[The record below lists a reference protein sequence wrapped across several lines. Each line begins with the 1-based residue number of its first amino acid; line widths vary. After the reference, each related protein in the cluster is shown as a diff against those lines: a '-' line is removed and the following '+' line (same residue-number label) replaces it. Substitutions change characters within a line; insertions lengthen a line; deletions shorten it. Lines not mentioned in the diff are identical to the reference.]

1 MVRKESIKR
10 KTYHQKHHIFG
21 REQLTRIHG
30 NSKGK
35 SQSMKPSTIKSDWV
49 KVTPDEIGKLI
60 IEMNKEGLNAS
71 QIGTK
76 LRDEY
81 AVSSIKAVTGKKMK
95 EFMEENGVKQE
106 IPEDLEALVKRA
118 VSLQSH
124 LKSNKGDRKN
134 VRSLELLEAKV
145 HRLSKYY
152 KKKDIIPKNWK
163 YKSVVAQLA

>member
-1 MVRKESIKR
+1 M
-10 KTYHQKHHIFG
+10 
-21 REQLTRIHG
+21 TRIHG
-30 NSKGK
+30 NSRGK
-35 SQSMKPSTIKSDWV
+35 SQSMKPSIMKSDWV
-49 KVTPDEIGKLI
+49 KITPEEIGKLI
-60 IEMNKEGLNAS
+60 VEMNKEGMNAS

-106 IPEDLEALVKRA
+106 SLVKRA
-118 VSLQSH
+118 VSLQNH
-124 LKSNKGDRKN
+124 LKSNRGDRKN

-152 KKKDIIPKNWK
+152 KKNNIIPKKWK

>member
-1 MVRKESIKR
+1 
-10 KTYHQKHHIFG
+10 
-21 REQLTRIHG
+21 
-30 NSKGK
+30 
-35 SQSMKPSTIKSDWV
+35 MKPSTIKSDWV

-163 YKSVVAQLA
+163 YISVVAQLA

>member
-1 MVRKESIKR
+1 M
-10 KTYHQKHHIFG
+10 
-21 REQLTRIHG
+21 HG

-35 SQSMKPSTIKSDWV
+35 SQSVKPIIMKSDWV
-49 KVTPDEIGKLI
+49 KITPEQIGKLI
-60 IEMNKEGLNAS
+60 VEMTKEGLNPS

-76 LRDEY
+76 LRDEH
-81 AVSSIKAVTGKKMK
+81 AISSIKAVTGKKMK
-95 EFMEENGVKQE
+95 QLMIENDVKQE

-118 VSLQSH
+118 VSLQNH

-152 KKKDIIPKNWK
+152 KKKNIISKDWK
-163 YKSVVAQLA
+163 YKSVVAQLT

>member
-1 MVRKESIKR
+1 M
-10 KTYHQKHHIFG
+10 
-21 REQLTRIHG
+21 TRIHG
-30 NSKGK
+30 NSRGK
-35 SQSMKPSTIKSDWV
+35 SQSMKPSIMKSDWV
-49 KVTPDEIGKLI
+49 KITPEEIGKLI
-60 IEMNKEGLNAS
+60 VEMNKEGMNAS

-95 EFMEENGVKQE
+95 DFMEENGVKQE
-106 IPEDLEALVKRA
+106 IPEDLENLVKRA
-118 VSLQSH
+118 VSLQNH

-152 KKKDIIPKNWK
+152 KKNNIIPKKWK

>member
-1 MVRKESIKR
+1 
-10 KTYHQKHHIFG
+10 
-21 REQLTRIHG
+21 
-30 NSKGK
+30 
-35 SQSMKPSTIKSDWV
+35 MKPSTMKSDWV

>member
-1 MVRKESIKR
+1 
-10 KTYHQKHHIFG
+10 
-21 REQLTRIHG
+21 
-30 NSKGK
+30 
-35 SQSMKPSTIKSDWV
+35 MKPSTIKSDWV
-49 KVTPDEIGKLI
+49 KGTPDEIGKLI